1 MIRAW
6 KIGGAVALAALC
18 VAGAVLPNVA
28 RARVANAVYERCHR
42 VLDGECTLG
51 DVRLTID
58 GVTLRDL
65 NVRMRG
71 GRYTARIHRVG
82 VRFRWFALLLGTSQ
96 KVDIEVDGVELRGRA
111 SLAEF
116 VDDLRAPHVRERT
129 QRRSRVQLKGV
140 HVVGVEARLTVTD
153 LSGKDLSVRLARGGV
168 EWARDPS
175 STTARWGD
183 LSAEYEGAEAHTGA
197 CTAIDGIDTTSS
209 LDCREFDARVD
220 ASRARAIAAAVNN
233 AVETVR
239 SRGSGA
245 TTGSPT
251 AHATE
256 SEGPRQT
263 QLRFREGRVRI
274 MHRDQMIADLAP
286 ASVSVLGEEGA
297 LREATFQLGGN
308 DALQPSLSLAFNRMH
323 EPWQVDLDAAALPLR
338 QLAPWVPAVPWHNT
352 ENGRAHARVHL
363 EPGDTVGRLDVS
375 GDLFV
380 EDFGIQHPGVAREA
394 IDGLTVSLDGRAT
407 IDLAQRRVATSGL
420 NWQINGIPF
429 SVAGWAER
437 TTDHTS
443 MDVSLNVPPFTCDG
457 ALRSMPAPVTGI
469 VATVGLSGTV
479 GGGAHLALDTRRL
492 SDTTFD
498 YTVRDGCQVAYS
510 GWNVNVRRF
519 AEPFVQRVQEP
530 GGRVRAFVTGPG
542 SPAWVPIEAI
552 PPNMLGA
559 VVHRED
565 GAFYQHHGFSSGEIR
580 GAFVRN
586 VSEGRFAYG
595 ASTISMQL
603 AKNIFLA
610 REKTLVRKLQE
621 VVLTWWIEQSLEK
634 SAILELYLNVVEFG
648 PGIYGVG
655 PAARF
660 FFGREPRELT
670 PLQAIY
676 LATLLPAPIPRFA
689 IFQRGAP
696 SPDTVSRLRAIARGM
711 AAARLMSPAD
721 AEAAQSETFAFRP
734 RNAPVPGAATMDV
747 DPTTTDEAARA
758 LCARATV
765 SVRPLQPDESPNE
778 ADAPNPPAAESA
790 DGDGDP
796 ARSDDS
802 ASHP

>member
-1 MIRAW
+1 MIVPR
-6 KIGGAVALAALC
+6 
-18 VAGAVLPNVA
+18 VA
-28 RARVANAVYERCHR
+28 RARVASAVYERCHR

-51 DVRLTID
+51 DVRLAID
-58 GVTLRDL
+58 GVTIRDL
-65 NVRMRG
+65 RVRMRG
-71 GRYTARIHRVG
+71 GRYTARIQRVG
-82 VRFRWFALLLGTSQ
+82 VRFRWFALILGAAQ
-96 KVDIEVDGVELRGRA
+96 KVDVEVDGVELQGRA
-111 SLAEF
+111 SLQELIA
-116 VDDLRAPHVRERT
+116 DLRARHEREPG
-129 QRRSRVQLKGV
+129 QRRARVQLKGV
-140 HVVGVEARLTVTD
+140 HVTGVDARLTVTD
-153 LSGKDLSVRLARGGV
+153 LSGRDLGVRLSRGGV
-168 EWARDPS
+168 EWAREPAS
-175 STTARWGD
+175 VTARWGD
-183 LSAEYEGAEAHTGA
+183 LSAEYDGAEAHTGG
-197 CTAIDGIDTTSS
+197 CTAIEGIDATSS

-220 ASRARAIAAAVNN
+220 ASRARSMAAAFNLALE
-233 AVETVR
+233 AVRVREGAASTEQPEPQAETV
-239 SRGSGA
+239 A
-245 TTGSPT
+245 
-251 AHATE
+251 
-256 SEGPRQT
+256 PRQA
-263 QLRFREGRVRI
+263 QLRFREGRVRV
-274 MHRDQMIADLAP
+274 MHHDDVIADLAP
-286 ASVSVLGEEGA
+286 ATVSVLAEEGS

-338 QLAPWVPAVPWHNT
+338 QLAPWVPSVPWHNT

-363 EPGDTVGRLDVS
+363 EPGDAPGRLDVS

-380 EDFGIQHPGVAREA
+380 EDFGIQHPGVAREP
-394 IDGLTVSLDGRAT
+394 IDGLTVSLDGRAM

-429 SVAGWAER
+429 SVAGWVER

-443 MDVSLNVPPFTCDG
+443 MDLSLNVPPFTCDG

-469 VATVGLSGTV
+469 ASTLGLSGTV
-479 GGGAHLALDTRRL
+479 GGGAHLAIDTRRL

-565 GAFYQHHGFSSGEIR
+565 GSFYQHHGFSSGEIR

-603 AKNIFLA
+603 AKNVFLA

-696 SPDTVSRLRAIARGM
+696 SPDTVARLRAIARGM

-721 AEAAQSETFAFRP
+721 AEAAQSEAFAFRP

-765 SVRPLQPDESPNE
+765 NLHPQQPDETPGGG
-778 ADAPNPPAAESA
+778 DAPTAESSENSDR
-790 DGDGDP
+790 DGDST
-796 ARSDDS
+796 RSDDS
-802 ASHP
+802 TVTP

>member
-1 MIRAW
+1 M
-6 KIGGAVALAALC
+6 ALAALC
-18 VAGAVLPNVA
+18 ATGVAVPRVA
-28 RARVANAVYERCHR
+28 RARVASAVYDRCHR

-51 DVRLTID
+51 DVRLAID
-58 GVTLRDL
+58 GATLRDL
-65 NVRMRG
+65 RVRMRG
-71 GRYTARIHRVG
+71 GRYTAKIQRVG
-82 VRFRWFALLLGTSQ
+82 VRLRWFALIVGKPQ
-96 KVDIEVDGVELRGRA
+96 KVDLEVDGVELQGRA
-111 SLAEF
+111 SLVDL
-116 VDDLRAPHVRERT
+116 VDDLHARHVREPT
-129 QRRSRVQLKGV
+129 QRRTRVQLKGV
-140 HVVGVEARLTVTD
+140 HLVGVDARLTVTD
-153 LSGKDLSVRLARGGV
+153 LSGRDLGVRLARGGL

-175 STTARWGD
+175 TATARWED
-183 LSAEYEGAEAHTGA
+183 LSVDYDGAEAHTGS

-220 ASRARAIAAAVNN
+220 TSRVRSIVAALNGALD
-233 AVETVR
+233 TVR
-239 SRGSGA
+239 SREGA
-245 TTGSPT
+245 SSPS
-251 AHATE
+251 AEPHQE
-256 SEGPRQT
+256 GGGPRQT
-263 QLRFREGRVRI
+263 QVRFREGRVRV
-274 MHRDQMIADLAP
+274 MHRDDVIADLAP
-286 ASVSVLGEEGA
+286 ATVSVLAEEGS

-338 QLAPWVPAVPWHNT
+338 QLAPWVPSVPWHNT

-363 EPGDTVGRLDVS
+363 EPGDAAGRLDVS

-380 EDFGIQHPGVAREA
+380 EDFGIQHPGVAREP
-394 IDGLTVSLDGRAT
+394 IDGLTVSLDGRAV
-407 IDLAQRRVATSGL
+407 IDLAQHRVATSGL

-437 TTDHTS
+437 TADHTS

-457 ALRSMPAPVTGI
+457 ALRSMPAPVTG
-469 VATVGLSGTV
+469 VVSTLGLSGTV

-552 PPNMLGA
+552 PPTMLGA

-565 GAFYQHHGFSSGEIR
+565 GSFYQHHGFSSGEIR

-603 AKNIFLA
+603 AKNVFLA

-711 AAARLMSPAD
+711 SAARLISPAD
-721 AEAAQSETFAFRP
+721 AEAAQSESFAFRP

-765 SVRPLQPDESPNE
+765 NVHPQQADETPNG
-778 ADAPNPPAAESA
+778 ADTPTAESSENS
-790 DGDGDP
+790 DRDGDP
-796 ARSDDS
+796 TRSDDS
-802 ASHP
+802 MTTP